1 MRHRRI
7 LPLLLIAVAPALVVP
22 AGAQQATKY
31 RVDGAR
37 AKSYIQYLCTDQMLG
52 RQSCTET
59 FRQAAEWAA
68 ARFKEWG
75 LQPAGENGT
84 YLQSVPIE
92 RGVVFST
99 GVPALSVGPTAFSL
113 DDRDFNLLA
122 ISTAATSVNAPV
134 VFAGYGIS
142 APGKGLDEY
151 AGLDVRGKVVL
162 VLNGSPADAPEP
174 RGRFGPTAEA
184 PAAPAERFEAESTD
198 TAKMRTAFQKGAV
211 AILFY
216 NPDATTDTGMRMPGG
231 GGRGQQESW
240 SPDRPFLAFTV
251 TEPVARFLL
260 RSDPQESPGG
270 TSRRLGD
277 LRLSV
282 KRGEAVSYTTSS
294 TVRLKGYDK
303 IERFSADLGN
313 NIATNVIAKI
323 PGTDRNLRSQYVIIG
338 GHLDH
343 LGVRNGYVYNGADDN
358 ASGSAVVMEIARV
371 LSENKY
377 RPRRTMIFCLW
388 CGEELGLL
396 GSQYYSDHPTDG
408 VTMDGVVTYVNMDMV
423 GLGDRIGAP
432 GALNFPEI
440 WEVIKRDQEPDVI
453 SVVDARTGGPGGSDH
468 SAFVV
473 RGIEALGLMTSGG
486 TGHPDYHQPEDDT
499 EKIDPEI
506 LRKTGQFVLQG
517 IVNLAD
523 ERRVNLLIPDRLN
536 RYNAVMLRLSTFNPE
551 VPQSTYRYH
560 EASFR
565 DRAGLVKVT
574 LDSAMAIA
582 TRPTQTSA
590 APQMAAFAAR
600 GGGGQA
606 RSRKSVNRGIRD
618 LRPFEG
624 DIDLLVSSA
633 ELLGF
638 GRVDVKGDDGVWF
651 AGGRLTA
658 RGREVLKAM
667 EAANIVLHLDSP
679 AAGLLRDVVGAAAK
693 PFIVTG
699 TYTVEPD
706 LVGAINQKG
715 VLLGVTFDPKN
726 VAACVRDLGAL
737 KTRLGDADNLVLCAT
752 TNDGLQEAGSALYLQ
767 LIKAGWTHEEI
778 AGSGGGRGAQAG
790 GIAGGNL
797 GRLGA
802 VARMGPPRG

>member
-1 MRHRRI
+1 MRHRRF
-7 LPLLLIAVAPALVVP
+7 LLLLLIAVAPALVVP

-31 RVDGAR
+31 RVDGDR
-37 AKSYIQYLCTDQMLG
+37 TKSYIQYLCTDQMLG

-59 FRQAAEWAA
+59 FRQAAEWVA

-84 YLQSVPIE
+84 YLQNVPIE
-92 RGVVFST
+92 RGVVMNY
-99 GVPALSVGPTAFSL
+99 GVPALSVGSTAFSL
-113 DDRDFNLLA
+113 DDRDFNLLGV
-122 ISTAATSVNAPV
+122 STAATSVNAPV

-162 VLNGSPADAPEP
+162 VLSGSPADAPEP
-174 RGRFGPTAEA
+174 RGRFGPATEA
-184 PAAPAERFEAESTD
+184 PAAPTERFEAESTD

-211 AILFY
+211 AVLFY
-216 NPDATTDTGMRMPGG
+216 NPDAATDTGMRMPGG

-240 SPDRPFLAFTV
+240 SPDRNFLAFTV
-251 TEPVARFLL
+251 TEPVARLLL

-270 TSRRLGD
+270 TTRRLGD
-277 LRLSV
+277 MRLSV
-282 KRGEAVSYTTSS
+282 KRGKGVSYATSS

-343 LGVRNGYVYNGADDN
+343 LGIRNGYVYNGADDN

-371 LSENKY
+371 LSEAKY
-377 RPRRTMIFCLW
+377 RPRRTMIFCCW

-440 WEVIKRDQEPDVI
+440 WEVFKRDQEPDVI

-486 TGHPDYHQPEDDT
+486 VGHPDYHQPEDDT

-523 ERRVNLLIPDRLN
+523 ERRVNLLIPDRVN

-574 LDSAMAIA
+574 LDSALAIA
-582 TRPTQTSA
+582 TRPAQTTA

-624 DIDLLVSSA
+624 DADLLVASA

-638 GRVDVKGDDGVWF
+638 GRVDVKGEDGVWF

-658 RGREVLKAM
+658 RGREALKAM

-715 VLLGVTFDPKN
+715 VLLGVKFDPKD

-752 TNDGLQEAGSALYLQ
+752 TSDGLQEAGSALYLQ

-802 VARMGPPRG
+802 VARMGFPRG